1 MKTTKQLMLAA
12 SMAVLPALS
21 VSAHLLAGSLTPKGG
36 ETYAVG
42 ENISIEWV
50 ATQAHD
56 GRYDIYYSKDG
67 GKTYAVELA
76 GPWQGS
82 KTDNAKNVY
91 LWKAPAAAASTQVR
105 IRICQLFG
113 GHCAEPGTYM
123 MDSPANFTIS
133 TSTGLEREK
142 QASEPRLDFS
152 EDGKSL
158 VAAFTLTGEHEVSLK
173 AFDVS
178 GKCVATVVEGRIGAG
193 EHRLPVFQDGA
204 EIKGPLMFTM
214 TLDGKAGITQTW
226 KGQ

>member
-1 MKTTKQLMLAA
+1 MKTTMQLMLATSVA
-12 SMAVLPALS
+12 ALSVLP
-21 VSAHLLAGSLTPKGG
+21 VSAHLKAGSLKPAGG

-42 ENISIEWV
+42 DNITIEWV

-82 KTDNAKNVY
+82 KTDNAKNTY

-105 IRICQLFG
+105 IRICQLSG
-113 GHCAEPGTYM
+113 GHCVEPGTYT
-123 MDSPANFTIS
+123 MDSPANFTIT
-133 TSTGLEREK
+133 TSTGLQQEN
-142 QASEPRLDFS
+142 QAGEPRLDFS
-152 EDGKSL
+152 GDGKSL
-158 VAAFTLTGEHEVSLK
+158 VAAFALTGEHDVSLK

-178 GKCVATVVEGRIGAG
+178 GKCVATVVEGRMGAG
-193 EHRLPVFQDGA
+193 AHRIPVFQDKA

-214 TLDGKAGITQTW
+214 TLDGKAGMTQTW

>member
-1 MKTTKQLMLAA
+1 MRKTMQLLSAA
-12 SMAVLPALS
+12 TMAAFSALP
-21 VSAHLLAGSLTPKGG
+21 VSAHLLAGSLKPAGG
-36 ETYAVG
+36 ETFVVG
-42 ENISIEWV
+42 ENITIEWV

-82 KTDNAKNVY
+82 KTDNAKNSY
-91 LWKAPAAAASTQVR
+91 LWKAPAAAASAQVR
-105 IRICQLFG
+105 IRICQLYG

-123 MDSPANFTIS
+123 MDSPANFTIT

-142 QASEPRLDFS
+142 QADEPRLDFS
-152 EDGKSL
+152 ADGKSL
-158 VAAFTLTGEHEVSLK
+158 IAAFTLTGEHDVSLK

-193 EHRLPVFQDGA
+193 DHRIPVFQDNA

-226 KGQ
+226 KGR

>member
-1 MKTTKQLMLAA
+1 MKASIPLILAA
-12 SMAVLPALS
+12 AFSALPAC
-21 VSAHLLAGSLTPKGG
+21 AHLSAGSLKPAGG
-36 ETYAVG
+36 ESFAVG

-91 LWKAPAAAASTQVR
+91 LWKAPAAAVSTQVR

-113 GHCAEPGTYM
+113 GHCVEPGTYM

-133 TSTGLEREK
+133 ATTGIERQN
-142 QASEPRLDFS
+142 QAEAIGPRLDFTA
-152 EDGKSL
+152 DGKSL
-158 VAAFTLTGEHEVSLK
+158 VTSFALAGEHEISLK

-178 GKCVATVVEGRIGAG
+178 GKCVATVVEGRLGPG
-193 EHRLPVFQDGA
+193 EHRFSVFQDGA
-204 EIKGPLMFTM
+204 DVKGPLMFTM
-214 TLDGKAGITQTW
+214 TLDGRAAMTQTW
-226 KGQ
+226 NSL

>member
-1 MKTTKQLMLAA
+1 MKIALNIILVSSLVA
-12 SMAVLPALS
+12 LP
-21 VSAHLLAGSLTPKGG
+21 VYAHLQAGSLKPAGT

-67 GKTYAVELA
+67 GKTYPVELA

-82 KTDNAKNVY
+82 KTDGAKNVY
-91 LWKAPAAAASTQVR
+91 LWKAPAAAASSQVR
-105 IRICQLFG
+105 IRICQLYG
-113 GHCAEPGTYM
+113 GHCVEPGTYM

-133 TSTGLEREK
+133 ATTGIESGN
-142 QASEPRLDFS
+142 QTGAVEPRLDFS
-152 EDGKSL
+152 TDGKSL
-158 VAAFTLTGEHEVSLK
+158 VASFALSGEHEISLK

-178 GKCVATVVEGRIGAG
+178 GKCVATVVEGRLGAG
-193 EHRLPVFQDGA
+193 AHRIPVFQDRS
-204 EIKGPLMFTM
+204 EVKGPLMFTM
-214 TLDGKAGITQTW
+214 TIDGRTGMTQTW